1 MLEFVLEK
9 WIDLLDMR
17 LNEFRVDDE
26 ISSSNYWQTR
36 SIPSLFLSLLCY
48 LRYSWIL
55 RGTSFNFTSKFSKL
69 SIELWP
75 VVAKLISIQWSL
87 YSSRRIRCLDFI
99 DPTLKSMSPYYCTRG
114 SRASFF
120 ILFPRIEVIWK
131 PFFKPFTSIYKTS
144 NISNVI
150 SSKFD

>member
-1 MLEFVLEK
+1 MLEFVLENSGSIS
-9 WIDLLDMR
+9 WIWDS
-17 LNEFRVDDE
+17 NGFRVDDE

-69 SIELWP
+69 SIELWL

-114 SRASFF
+114 SSK
-120 ILFPRIEVIWK
+120 LLELND
-131 PFFKPFTSIYKTS
+131 TSLLLHLIFSNRSNLKTFLQAFYKY
-144 NISNVI
+144 I
-150 SSKFD
+150 